1 MIIATKTAESLR
13 LLGMTQ
19 LCLSRLARV
28 SNVRLSRFLGGSL
41 ELRPDEMDR
50 LAATLH
56 NCFMIQKGDG
66 RLASSNLP
74 IDWDRMVISDES
86 TVGDASFEF
95 EGDFDFCLDRHPV
108 LSVLIP
114 LDTLKS
120 LVSAG
125 PSRFL
130 KITQSEV
137 VTLLGLVVRNPNTS
151 EDNRV
156 AAENLLELSNQG
168 AGDDDR

>member
-1 MIIATKTAESLR
+1 
-13 LLGMTQ
+13 
-19 LCLSRLARV
+19 
-28 SNVRLSRFLGGSL
+28 
-41 ELRPDEMDR
+41 
-50 LAATLH
+50 
-56 NCFMIQKGDG
+56 
-66 RLASSNLP
+66 
-74 IDWDRMVISDES
+74 MVISDES
-86 TVGDASFEF
+86 TVGDVSFEF

-137 VTLLGLVVRNPNTS
+137 VGLLGLMTRNPNTS

-156 AAENLLELSNQG
+156 AAEDLLDLSNQG

>member
-13 LLGMTQ
+13 QLGMTQ

-74 IDWDRMVISDES
+74 IDWDRMVVSDES
-86 TVGDASFEF
+86 TVGDVGFEF

-108 LSVLIP
+108 LSILIP

-125 PSRFL
+125 PTRFL

-137 VTLLGLVVRNPNTS
+137 VGLLGLIARNPNTS
-151 EDNRV
+151 EDNR
-156 AAENLLELSNQG
+156 AAAQSLLDLSNQG
-168 AGDDDR
+168 AGDDD